1 MNFSQHLA
9 DLSSSDHNVRQNATT
24 QSQNYAET
32 NLGEYLFAIANEIV
46 KESNP
51 PGIRQLAGLFIK
63 NTIKGQ
69 SEEIKQKRKVAWM
82 QIAPQ
87 GRSSIKNLLL
97 QSLAITDHNIR
108 NACAQALA
116 AIGIIELEVN
126 EWPDLIPILL
136 ANCKGNNPILQEG
149 SLTTLGYLCE
159 EIRPVILESQST
171 TILEAIVS
179 GANPNLPAEVRIASI
194 KALLASLAFVRK
206 NFENTDQRNYIMNVI
221 FACAKDAN
229 DQIRLFGLY
238 CLVVVAE
245 LYYEYLKEGSPVTYI
260 ETIWTIT
267 VDAIKNH
274 PQAFALQGIE
284 FWSSVAQR
292 EKDIL
297 TAEEDDYEQP
307 EDNESESQNFTHK
320 LAKDF
325 VPLLFE
331 CLLKQSEDIYDDD
344 LDVAKAASVCINIM
358 AQTIGDGIID
368 IAVPL
373 IERSFVPSAEWRHRD
388 AAIEL
393 FGQILDGPTDERFGA
408 FVEKAVLPIAKLI
421 ETDPSDNVKVNAAYA
436 IARAAEFH
444 TEAFQD
450 ATTVLHIVAS
460 VLKGVANEE
469 PPIASRSALAL
480 FFIFDQFTGAEPTSP
495 ITKFF
500 VPVFQQ
506 LLAAADRK
514 DGGEYK
520 LRVHAYEAIN
530 KLIAKAPD
538 DCLISVSQLVKP
550 FIDKL
555 RATFT
560 LTEDKNLQAT
570 LQAAISSV
578 LLTIASKLGEGIK
591 NYANEVIATFIELFH
606 KRQAIIDESLLTIS
620 AVISESGSLSPE
632 VFTHVKPIIIEAIK
646 NVEDTSVII
655 AGLNCLASIGDVKK
669 ETLYTDDG
677 GQFVDQV
684 FQLLLQALQQP
695 KLENEVKPLI
705 IQSFTDISIAIGVYY
720 EKYLDITMTVLQYAA
735 STQVDTADED
745 LLEYLTTL
753 RESILESYTSIVQS
767 LGQEK
772 IHKISDESISYLMK
786 FIEFLWNDP
795 TVRTP
800 GIVQQIINIIG
811 DLASIV
817 GSRLTK
823 FFPDVPSLT
832 KIVDHC
838 RKTSSRARIKEAG
851 EHAYRLLTQL

>member
-9 DLSSSDHNVRQNATT
+9 DLSSTDHNVRQNATT

-51 PGIRQLAGLFIK
+51 PNIRQLAGLFIK

-82 QIAPQ
+82 QINPQ

-97 QSLAITDHNIR
+97 QALQIVDHNIR
-108 NACAQALA
+108 NACSQALA

-126 EWPDLIPILL
+126 EWQELIPILL
-136 ANCKGNNPILQEG
+136 ANCKGNNPITQEG

-159 EIRPVILESQST
+159 EIRPVILEAQST
-171 TILEAIVS
+171 TILDAIVS
-179 GANPNLPAEVRIASI
+179 GANPQLPVEVRIASI

-206 NFENTDQRNYIMNVI
+206 NFENADQRNYIMNVI
-221 FACAKDAN
+221 FASARDAN
-229 DQIRLFGLY
+229 DQIRLHGLY

-245 LYYEYLKEGSPVTYI
+245 RYYEYLSSGSPATYI
-260 ETIWTIT
+260 ETSWTIT
-267 VDAIKNH
+267 VDAIKNQ

-284 FWSSVAQR
+284 FWTTVAER

-297 TAEEDDYEQP
+297 DAEEDDYED
-307 EDNESESQNFTHK
+307 EEEESLSHNFTQK

-331 CLLKQSEDIYDDD
+331 CLLKQSEDIYDEDM
-344 LDVAKAASVCINIM
+344 DVAKAASVCVSIM
-358 AQTIGDGIID
+358 AQTIRDDIVD
-368 IAVPL
+368 IAIPL
-373 IERSFVPSAEWRHRD
+373 IERTFPSQEWRQRD

-393 FGQILDGPTDERFGA
+393 FGQIINGPRDERFEL
-408 FVEKAVLPIAKLI
+408 FVGKAVLPIAKLI

-436 IARAAEFH
+436 ISRAAEFFPD
-444 TEAFQD
+444 AFQD
-450 ATTVLHIVAS
+450 ETVILHTVAA

-480 FFIFDQFTGAEPTSP
+480 FYIFDQFSGSEETSP

-514 DGGEYK
+514 DGGENK

-530 KLIAKAPD
+530 KLISKAPD
-538 DCLISVSQLVKP
+538 DCLVSVSQLIKP
-550 FIDKL
+550 FLDKL
-555 RATFT
+555 RQTFAI
-560 LTEDKNLQAT
+560 TEDKNLQAAV
-570 LQAAISSV
+570 QAAISSV
-578 LLTIASKLGEGIK
+578 LLTIASKLGGSIK
-591 NYANEVIATFIELFH
+591 TYTNEIIATFIELFH

-620 AVISESGSLSPE
+620 AVISESGSLAPE
-632 VFTHVKPIIIEAIK
+632 VFTHVKPIVVEAIK
-646 NVEDTSVII
+646 NVEETSVII
-655 AGLNCLASIGDVKK
+655 AGLNCLASLGDVKK
-669 ETLYTDDG
+669 ETLFTDDG

-735 STQVDTADED
+735 STQVDPTDED
-745 LLEYLTTL
+745 LVEYLTTL
-753 RESILESYTSIVQS
+753 RESILESYASIVQS

-786 FIEFLWNDP
+786 FIEFLWND
-795 TVRTP
+795 TEIRTI
-800 GIVQQIINIIG
+800 GIVQQMINIIG

-817 GSRLTK
+817 GSRLSK

-838 RKTSSRARIKEAG
+838 RKSTKNPRTKEAG
-851 EHAYRLLTQL
+851 EHAYRLLTHL